1 LSHLNRYNGERKAL
15 EIEQYS
21 RYSIF
26 SRKKE
31 FIAKE
36 RLPTELLQ
44 NASKE
49 KLRGGF
55 YTPKPITEFILRWA
69 VNGNQDFDILEPSVG
84 DGKFLEQIKESKF
97 AYNSITAIELVD
109 EEAEKTRKL
118 DLPKTTVL
126 TGDFFKFCN
135 NTEKRFNLSIGN
147 PPFIRYQFF
156 DKEQRAE
163 AEKIFE
169 KASLR
174 YSKLTNPWVSFI
186 VGSSVLLKETGKIG
200 FVVPAE
206 VLQVSYAK
214 QLRNFLAHFYNKINI
229 VSFKKLVFPSIQQE
243 VVLLL
248 CEKNGN
254 GSHLIE
260 HIELEDT
267 DGLKVLDVNK
277 LKCPEKKI
285 DFQSN
290 KWTFYFLEQTEID
303 FIERLLH
310 QKTIHQLRNYVTVEV
325 GMTTGSNSFFTVPQS
340 IVDEY
345 DLRQYAKPM
354 VGRSVQVPSIIF
366 TEIDWRDNINQ
377 GARAFFLDFPS
388 KKELE
393 KNKKALDYIKQ
404 GETLGIHEGY
414 KCGIRDEWQIMP
426 SAWVSEALFTRRNN
440 IYPRLIINSGKAYTT
455 DTMHRVTVRKD
466 AKLSS
471 CKQINLNAL
480 VASYY
485 NSLTFAFAEICGR
498 SHGGGALEL
507 MPNEV
512 EDVLVPYKESN
523 ADLLGKIDEMMRSKK
538 SIEEILMFTDPIIL
552 KEGYGFTGAEI
563 EIANTVWKKLLNRR
577 MNRKF

>member
-1 LSHLNRYNGERKAL
+1 VELELNSHYLTLSK
-15 EIEQYS
+15 
-21 RYSIF
+21 
-26 SRKKE
+26 KKE
-31 FIAKE
+31 PLAKE
-36 RLPTELLQ
+36 RLPMQLVQ

-55 YTPKPITEFILRWA
+55 YTPKPISSFILRWA

-84 DGKFLEQIKESKF
+84 DGKFLEQIREKGF
-97 AYNSITAIELVD
+97 AYNSITALEIND
-109 EEAEKTRKL
+109 EEAQKARQL
-118 DLPKTTVL
+118 NLPKTTVL
-126 TGDFFKFCN
+126 TGDFFSFCN
-135 NTEKRFNLSIGN
+135 TTEKRFNLVIGN

-169 KASLR
+169 KADLR
-174 YSKLTNPWVSFI
+174 YSKLTNPWVSFV
-186 VGSSVLLKETGKIG
+186 VGSSLLLKEQGKLG
-200 FVVPAE
+200 FVLPAE

-214 QLRNFLAHFYNKINI
+214 QLRNFIARFYNKINI

-243 VVLLL
+243 VILLL

-254 GSHLIE
+254 NSHLIE

-267 DGLKVLDVNK
+267 DGLQTLDVNK
-277 LKCPEKKI
+277 LKSPEKKI

-310 QKTIHQLRNYVTVEV
+310 QKTILPLRSYVTVEV

-340 IVDEY
+340 TVDEY
-345 DLRQYAKPM
+345 NLKQYAKPM

-366 TEIDWRDNINQ
+366 TEKDWKENINQ
-377 GARAFFLDFPS
+377 GARAFFLDFPNRA
-388 KKELE
+388 ELE
-393 KNKKALDYIKQ
+393 KNQKALEYVKQ
-404 GETLGIHEGY
+404 GEELGINKGY
-414 KCGIRDEWQIMP
+414 KCSIREEWQIMP

-440 IYPRLIINSGKAYTT
+440 IYPRLIINNAKAYTT
-455 DTMHRVTVRKD
+455 DTMHRVTVRKE

-471 CKQINLNAL
+471 FKQVNLNAL

-512 EDVLVPYKESN
+512 EDVLIPYEESN
-523 ADLLGKIDEMMRSKK
+523 ADLLDKIDEMMRSKA
-538 SIEEILMFTDPIIL
+538 SIEDILRFTDPTIL
-552 KEGYGFTGAEI
+552 KEGFGFRDI
-563 EIANTVWKKLLNRR
+563 EIVTANTVWKKLLNRR
-577 MNRKF
+577 MNRK